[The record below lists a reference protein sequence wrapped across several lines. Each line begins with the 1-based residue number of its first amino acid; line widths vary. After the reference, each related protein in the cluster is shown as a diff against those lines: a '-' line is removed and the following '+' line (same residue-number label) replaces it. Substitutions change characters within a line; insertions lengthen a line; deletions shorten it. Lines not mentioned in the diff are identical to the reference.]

1 MPVDTFLNLLK
12 NIVDKNKPLVYSR
25 FNETIWTV
33 SDLYTYKDIV
43 YLHTGISNKLT
54 IRDIA
59 AYILNHK
66 SVYRVGIVTP
76 IGSFKDIKDITN
88 TGFIYVI

>member
-12 NIVDKNKPLVYSR
+12 NVVDKNNPLVYSR

-33 SDLYTYKDIV
+33 SDLYIYKDIV

-59 AYILNHK
+59 AYLLNHK
-66 SVYRVGIVTP
+66 NVYRVRIAIPAG
-76 IGSFKDIKDITN
+76 GCKDIKDISN
-88 TGFIYVI
+88 AGHLYV

>member
-1 MPVDTFLNLLK
+1 MSIDTFLNLLK

-33 SDLYTYKDIV
+33 SDLYIYKDVV

-59 AYILNHK
+59 TYLLNHK
-66 SVYRVGIVTP
+66 SVYRVRIVIP
-76 IGSFKDIKDITN
+76 IGDFKDIKNISN
-88 TGFIYVI
+88 TGHLYV

>member
-1 MPVDTFLNLLK
+1 MSVDTFLNLLK
-12 NIVDKNKPLVYSR
+12 NVVDKNNPLVYSR
-25 FNETIWTV
+25 FNEIIWTV
-33 SDLYTYKDIV
+33 NDLYTYKDIV

-76 IGSFKDIKDITN
+76 IGGFKDIKDISN
-88 TGFIYVI
+88 SGHLYV